1 MLPQKSGGRPNV
13 KTDAAVRLLSE
24 LLSDG
29 EEHEASECEAKL
41 SEANISGSTA
51 KESKSNP
58 RRGVNQTPV
67 RLVLVFAEVRRRTAF
82 LSAAGERRT
91 ESREA
96 GALREVK
103 GGKPLPTTSFSLLKV
118 S

>member
-1 MLPQKSGGRPNV
+1 MS
-13 KTDAAVRLLSE
+13 DA
-24 LLSDG
+24 G
-29 EEHEASECEAKL
+29 KW
-41 SEANISGSTA
+41 
-51 KESKSNP
+51 
-58 RRGVNQTPV
+58 
-67 RLVLVFAEVRRRTAF
+67 
-82 LSAAGERRT
+82 RT